1 MINNYGGN
9 FANFFLN
16 LLLTHSLSL
25 YFLINHRKHFLA
37 DIKTTCAKVN
47 CKLCGFIL
55 SKKFFVCQNWHRM
68 WFSLL
73 EIHEYL
79 SSRKTY
85 RCLRNICNEFHEN
98 FSNYD
103 ETFRTNEF
111 LFWQKI
117 CFTKPWK
124 MCQAH
129 CFKTRNIGGHF

>member
-9 FANFFLN
+9 FANFFCFSFSPIRYPFIF
-16 LLLTHSLSL
+16 SL
-25 YFLINHRKHFLA
+25 ITEKHFLA

-55 SKKFFVCQNWHRM
+55 SKTFFVCQNWHRK

-85 RCLRNICNEFHEN
+85 WCFRNISNEFHEN
-98 FSNYD
+98 FSKYD

-111 LFWQKI
+111 LFRI